1 MGCGSSQEGAN
12 CRFNLITT
20 FQGHSDGINCMALSD
35 NGFILV
41 TAGDDKTG
49 KVWDAR
55 YGKGF
60 RRMGELV
67 GHTGYISCILI
78 VGEYILTGSSDKTVR
93 KWDVENN
100 FQSIIVCKGHIS
112 LIHRMICTGDF
123 IFTSSFDHTSRCFD
137 FDTGECL
144 RVFKG
149 HKRATYPL
157 VFIPTLD
164 EDDEANEDNEEQS
177 IDTSIGMLVTGSA
190 DGTARTWNCDT
201 GRTIKIFKGHKGPIT
216 CMATDDSR
224 TLLATGS
231 VDTTVNI
238 WKISSAALLKTCNG
252 HTNTVVCLQLS
263 GHLLYT
269 GSSDGTVREW
279 LYKFGECSAVMKGHT
294 HTVSSVRVE
303 TLSEEDAAGHINTKR
318 TVFTGCGDTLVRAYD
333 PDTGRLLRSFSGH
346 EKGITAIKVHRGML
360 YSASYDGTVKLW
372 HAFQVPIEEPNNNG
386 GTQQIRRSP
395 DEGGRNSQRKKD

>member
-1 MGCGSSQEGAN
+1 MGSGCTKEQNTG
-12 CRFNLITT
+12 RLNLITT

-35 NGFILV
+35 NGYILV

-93 KWDVENN
+93 KWDVANN
-100 FQSIIVCKGHIS
+100 FQSIIICKGHIS
-112 LIHRMICTGDF
+112 LIHRILCTGDF

-137 FDTGECL
+137 FDNGECL

-149 HKRATYPL
+149 HERAVYPL
-157 VFIPTLD
+157 VFIPTQD
-164 EDDEANEDNEEQS
+164 EDDEDNADQ
-177 IDTSIGMLVTGSA
+177 DVDMSIGILLTGSA
-190 DGTARTWNCDT
+190 DNTARSWNCDSGQT
-201 GRTIKIFKGHKGPIT
+201 VNIFKGHKGPIT

-224 TLLATGS
+224 TLLVTGS
-231 VDTTVNI
+231 VDSTVKI
-238 WKISSAALLKTCNG
+238 WKISSAEVMKTCSG
-252 HTNTVVCLQLS
+252 HTNTIVCLQMS

-279 LYKFGECSAVMKGHT
+279 LYKFGECSIVLKGHT

-303 TLSEEDAAGHINTKR
+303 ILSEKDSTGRINTKR
-318 TVFTGCGDTLVRAYD
+318 TVFTGCGDKLVRSFD
-333 PDTGRLLRSFSGH
+333 PDTGRLIKSFSGH
-346 EKGITAIKVHRGML
+346 DKGITAIKVHRGML

-372 HAFQVPIEEPNNNG
+372 HAFDVPPKEYNNNDG
-386 GTQQIRRSP
+386 AQEKQISS
-395 DEGGRNSQRKKD
+395 DLKSHKDQREEA

>member
-1 MGCGSSQEGAN
+1 MGSGTSKEMTNGKA
-12 CRFNLITT
+12 NLITT
-20 FQGHSDGINCMALSD
+20 FQGHTDGINCMALSD
-35 NGFILV
+35 NGYILV

-60 RRMGELV
+60 RKMGELV

-100 FQSIIVCKGHIS
+100 FRSITICKGHIS

-149 HKRATYPL
+149 HKRAIYPL
-157 VFIPTLD
+157 VFIPTID
-164 EDDEANEDNEEQS
+164 EDDDDTQDEDV
-177 IDTSIGMLVTGSA
+177 DMSIGVLLTGSA
-190 DGTARTWNCDT
+190 DGTARSWNCDS
-201 GRTIKIFKGHKGPIT
+201 GQTISIFKGHKGPVT

-224 TLLATGS
+224 TLLVTGS
-231 VDTTVNI
+231 VDSTANI
-238 WKISSAALLKTCNG
+238 WKISSATLLKTCSG
-252 HTNTVVCLQLS
+252 HTNTIVCLQLY

-279 LYKFGECSAVMKGHT
+279 VYKFGECSMLMKGHT
-294 HTVSSVRVE
+294 HTVSSVRLE
-303 TLSEEDAAGHINTKR
+303 TQSDQDASGRISTKR
-318 TVFTGCGDTLVRAYD
+318 TVFTGCGDKLVRAFD
-333 PDTGRLLRSFSGH
+333 PDTGRLIRCFPGH
-346 EKGITAIKVHRGML
+346 DKGITAIKVHRRML

-372 HAFQVPIEEPNNNG
+372 HAFEIPSEEHNNNYGNQEKRRISPVMRENG
-386 GTQQIRRSP
+386 GHQK
-395 DEGGRNSQRKKD
+395 EA

>member
-1 MGCGSSQEGAN
+1 MGSFCSKEVTTCKQ
-12 CRFNLITT
+12 NLITT

-35 NGFILV
+35 NGYILV

-60 RRMGELV
+60 RRMGELT
-67 GHTGYISCILI
+67 GHTGYITCILI
-78 VGEYILTGSSDKTVR
+78 VGGYILTGSSDKTVR

-100 FQSIIVCKGHIS
+100 FQSITICKGHIS

-149 HKRATYPL
+149 HKRAIYPL

-164 EDDEANEDNEEQS
+164 EDDEEAEEQ
-177 IDTSIGMLVTGSA
+177 DEDMSIGILLTGSA
-190 DGTARTWNCDT
+190 DGTARSWNCDS
-201 GRTIKIFKGHKGPIT
+201 GQTINIFKGHTGPVT
-216 CMATDDSR
+216 CMATDESR
-224 TLLATGS
+224 TFLVTGS
-231 VDTTVNI
+231 VDTDIHI
-238 WKISSAALLKTCNG
+238 WKISSANLLKTCSG
-252 HTNTVVCLQLS
+252 HTNTIICLQVS

-269 GSSDGTVREW
+269 ASADGTVREW
-279 LYKFGECSAVMKGHT
+279 VYKYGECSMVMKGHT
-294 HTVSSVRVE
+294 HTVSSVKVE
-303 TLSEEDAAGHINTKR
+303 TVSEQDSTGRINTKR
-318 TVFTGCGDTLVRAYD
+318 TVFTGCGDKLVRAFD
-333 PDTGRLLRSFSGH
+333 PDTGRLIRSFPGH
-346 EKGITAIKVHRGML
+346 DKGITAIKVQKGML

-372 HAFQVPIEEPNNNG
+372 HAFDVPVEERNNNDG
-386 GTQQIRRSP
+386 SQEKRPSP
-395 DEGGRNSQRKKD
+395 DLRKRKVSHSEA